1 MEQVFRKQFVKEEE
15 EELMC
20 LDYSLEHSAE
30 FLKVRGEM
38 SMSRYH
44 N

>member
-15 EELMC
+15 ELMC
-20 LDYSLEHSAE
+20 LDYSLGHFRE
-30 FLKVRGEM
+30 FLKVRGGI
-38 SMSRYH
+38 SMSPYH